1 MQNSINW
8 RRFGWI
14 VGILIA
20 VFLAFFLLLHHQVS
34 ESRQAESALRITL
47 SRMEEQNKEMNAE
60 LSLVGTEDYIVT
72 SAMTNY
78 AFMNKNDLR
87 FQFVNPEALYA
98 YTESELKIL
107 MDEMAD

>member
-20 VFLAFFLLLHHQVS
+20 VFLVFFLLLHHQVS

>member
-1 MQNSINW
+1 
-8 RRFGWI
+8 
-14 VGILIA
+14 
-20 VFLAFFLLLHHQVS
+20 
-34 ESRQAESALRITL
+34 
-47 SRMEEQNKEMNAE
+47 MEEQNKEMNAE

-87 FQFVNPEALYA
+87 FQFTNPEALYA
-98 YTESELKIL
+98 YTEDELKIL

>member
-1 MQNSINW
+1 MRDTMDW

-14 VGILIA
+14 AGILLA
-20 VFLAFFLLLHHQVS
+20 VFLAFFLLLHSQVS
-34 ESRQAESALRITL
+34 QSRQKESALRVTL
-47 SRMEEQNKEMNAE
+47 TRMEEQNKEMNAE

-87 FQFVNPEALYA
+87 FQFTNPEALYA
-98 YTESELKIL
+98 YTAEELKVL